1 MSRVWLHPC
10 GGGADHRAFA
20 SLWGSARAQ
29 RLGATPEW
37 RHVLTL
43 PPAWCLCPPLPE
55 RCATTGRTATA
66 SPTGRLPSVTGL
78 ASEGAQTA
86 APSGKQVSG
95 DSASRGV
102 GRAPEGQR
110 EARPSGALQAAQRT
124 RQPSGGCTAGKPVGT
139 WGPHR
144 LRLLFPD
151 PLSSFPDLCRD
162 SLLCFAQRLR
172 LPGFPAGASDQE
184 SACQCR
190 RCRFDPWVRKIPWG
204 RKWPPT
210 PVFSPGESH
219 GQRSLAGCS
228 PRDHK
233 ESARTERLST
243 YCL

>member
-1 MSRVWLHPC
+1 MDLRGGVSRVWLHPC
-10 GGGADHRAFA
+10 GGGTDHRAFA

-110 EARPSGALQAAQRT
+110 EARPSGAIAGSTEDPPALGLVHSWKA
-124 RQPSGGCTAGKPVGT
+124 GGDLGT
-139 WGPHR
+139 P
-144 LRLLFPD
+144 
-151 PLSSFPDLCRD
+151 
-162 SLLCFAQRLR
+162 
-172 LPGFPAGASDQE
+172 
-184 SACQCR
+184 
-190 RCRFDPWVRKIPWG
+190 
-204 RKWPPT
+204 
-210 PVFSPGESH
+210 
-219 GQRSLAGCS
+219 
-228 PRDHK
+228 
-233 ESARTERLST
+233 
-243 YCL
+243 